1 MIIKEIQIS
10 NFRILKEFTIELE
23 KVISLVIGKN
33 NAGKTSILTIL
44 DKFLNK
50 SENNRFVIDDF
61 NLDFKNTLK
70 NIIEAEEL
78 IEEEEYL
85 KTFYGIKLRILI
97 EYSDIDNF
105 SNIQKLM
112 LDLDPENKF
121 IVLGFDYLLSYRN
134 YLNFRNDLIE
144 YKAKETN
151 KKVEADEKGVLY
163 IEKGFKEFFKNN
175 FQKYFENH
183 KKSILYDSIN
193 SIINEGD
200 FINIDEINLSDV
212 INFKYISA
220 RRDVTN
226 KESDKTLSTQTSKI
240 YEKKEND
247 ENESQKVEDFQDTI
261 INTDNELSKIYESFF
276 GEIIEKIRTLGGI
289 KEDDS
294 ILSVLSTLQSKELLK
309 GNTTVYYKHNDNDL
323 PENFNGLGYL
333 NLISIIF
340 EIEIKKY
347 EFEKLKN
354 ENPSDINLL
363 FIEEPEAHTHPQ
375 MQYVFIKN
383 IKTIVGNEISKIIK
397 NQFGAEFTLKKDLQT
412 IITTHSSYI
421 VADSDFDSIKYLR
434 IQDNEVKAKNL
445 KELKLKYE
453 ENGKQYQFLKQY
465 LTISRAEIFFAD
477 KAILIEGDTER
488 ILLPTIMR
496 KIDIENKQT
505 DIDNKK
511 LPLLSQNISII
522 EVGAYSEIFEHFIDF
537 IGIKTLIITD
547 LDAVEQVIV
556 KNKLGNDRKSLKACR
571 VATGTDF
578 SNESLKFFLK
588 GKNINDLKGL
598 PFNEKCLTKD
608 GSNWVQ
614 KDDGFLCIAYQTEQN
629 GYNPRSFEDAF
640 FSITENLDFV
650 KSNIRRFNGLK
661 NRRYFSDT
669 TKDYY
674 DFAIE
679 CIEKKTHFALDI
691 IYNSNENLTNW
702 EIPTYIKEGLLW
714 LKEK

>member
-23 KVISLVIGKN
+23 KEISLVIGKN

-44 DKFLNK
+44 DKFLNQT
-50 SENNRFVIDDF
+50 ENNRFLVDDF
-61 NLDFKNTLK
+61 NLDFKNDIRK
-70 NIIEAEEL
+70 IIEDEIL
-78 IEEEEYL
+78 IEEEVFVQ
-85 KTFYGIKLRILI
+85 TFYGIKLRLII

-112 LDLDPENKF
+112 LDLDPNNKF
-121 IVLGFDYLLSYRN
+121 IVLGFDHQISYKN
-134 YLNFRNDLIE
+134 YLDFRKDLKV
-144 YKAKETN
+144 YKENEVVKKKEAEKNN
-151 KKVEADEKGVLY
+151 KVY
-163 IEKGFKEFFKNN
+163 NEKGFKEFFKNN
-175 FQKYFENH
+175 YNEYFKSD
-183 KKSILYDSIN
+183 KKSIFYDLTKGEIDERN
-193 SIINEGD
+193 FV
-200 FINIDEINLSDV
+200 FINDLNLSDV

-220 RRDVTN
+220 KRDVTN
-226 KESDKTLSTQTSKI
+226 KESDKTLSMQTSKI

-247 ENESQKVEDFQDTI
+247 ENETQKVEEFKDTI

-276 GEIIEKIRTLGGI
+276 KDVIEKIRTLGGI

-309 GNTTVYYKHNDNDL
+309 GNTTVYYKHNENDL

-354 ENPSDINLL
+354 ESPADINLL

-383 IKTIVGNEISKIIK
+383 IKTIVGSSISKTIK
-397 NQFGAEFTLKKDLQT
+397 NQMNVDFNITKDLQT

-434 IQDNEVKAKNL
+434 ILKNEVKAKNL
-445 KELKLKYE
+445 KDLKLKYE
-453 ENGKQYQFLKQY
+453 EAGKQYQFLKQY

-496 KIDIENKQT
+496 KIDIENKQS
-505 DIDNKK
+505 DIDGKK

-522 EVGAYSEIFEHFIDF
+522 EVGAYSQIFELFIDF
-537 IGIKTLIITD
+537 IGIKSLIITD
-547 LDAVEQVIV
+547 LDAINSQDEKCRVSDGVKISNSALKYFFNTDTLSDLKNRNLNDKIFV
-556 KNKLGNDRKSLKACR
+556 KNNNKWLLDSNGN
-571 VATGTDF
+571 
-578 SNESLKFFLK
+578 
-588 GKNINDLKGL
+588 
-598 PFNEKCLTKD
+598 
-608 GSNWVQ
+608 
-614 KDDGFLCIAYQTEQN
+614 LCIVYQTNEN
-629 GYNPRSFEDAF
+629 SYNARSFEDSF
-640 FSITENLDFV
+640 IEVNKKFIIDNISTFEGV
-650 KSNIRRFNGLK
+650 KNAE
-661 NRRYFSDT
+661 YFEKSE
-669 TKDYY
+669 KDSY
-674 DFAIE
+674 DLAKD
-679 CIEKKTHFALDI
+679 CIKKKTHFALDI
-691 IYNSNENLTNW
+691 IYNSDENLTNW
-702 EIPTYIKEGLLW
+702 EIPEYINEGLLW

>member
-23 KVISLVIGKN
+23 KEISLVIGKN

-44 DKFLNK
+44 DKFLNQ

-61 NLDFKNTLK
+61 NLDFKNDLRK
-70 NIIEAEEL
+70 IIEDEIL
-78 IEEEEYL
+78 IEEEVFL
-85 KTFYGIKLRILI
+85 QTFYGIKLRLII

-112 LDLDPENKF
+112 LDLDPNNKF
-121 IVLGFDYLLSYRN
+121 IVLGFDYQISYKN
-134 YLNFRNDLIE
+134 YLDFRKDLKE
-144 YKAKETN
+144 YKENEVIKKKDAEKN
-151 KKVEADEKGVLY
+151 KKVY
-163 IEKGFKEFFKNN
+163 NEKGFKEFFKNN
-175 FQKYFENH
+175 FKKYFKND
-183 KKSILYDSIN
+183 KKSFFYDLAN
-193 SIINEGD
+193 GIIDESNFV
-200 FINIDEINLSDV
+200 FINDFNLSDV

-226 KESDKTLSTQTSKI
+226 KESDKTLSIQTSKI

-247 ENESQKVEDFQDTI
+247 ENETQKVEEFKDTI

-276 GEIIEKIRTLGGI
+276 EDVIEKIRTLGGI

-309 GNTTVYYKHNDNDL
+309 GNTTVYYKHNENDL

-333 NLISIIF
+333 NLLSIIF

-354 ENPSDINLL
+354 ETPSDINLL

-383 IKTIVGNEISKIIK
+383 IKTIVGSFISKTIK
-397 NQFGAEFTLKKDLQT
+397 NQMNVDFNITKDLQT

-434 IQDNEVKAKNL
+434 ILKNEVKAKNL
-445 KELKLKYE
+445 KDLKLKYE
-453 ENGKQYQFLKQY
+453 KAGKQYQFLKQY

-496 KIDIENKQT
+496 KIDIENKQS
-505 DIDNKK
+505 DIDGKK

-522 EVGAYSEIFEHFIDF
+522 EVGAYSEIFELFIDF
-537 IGIKTLIITD
+537 IGIKMLIITD

-556 KNKLGNDRKSLKACR
+556 KNKLGKDRKTPKACR
-571 VATGTDF
+571 VSIGTDF
-578 SNESLKFFLK
+578 SNESLKYFLK
-588 GKNINDLKGL
+588 GKNLVDLKSL
-598 PFNEKCLTKD
+598 SFNEKCLNKIESD
-608 GSNWVQ
+608 WIQ
-614 KDDGFLCIAYQTEQN
+614 DDDGFLCVVFQTEQN
-629 GYNPRSFEDAF
+629 NYFPRSFEDAF
-640 FSITENLDFV
+640 FSISTNLDFV
-650 KSNIRRFNGLK
+650 KLNIRRFNGLK
-661 NRRYFSDT
+661 NRRYFSDAS
-669 TKDYY
+669 KDYY
-674 DFAIE
+674 DFANE

-691 IYNSNENLTNW
+691 IYNSDENLTNW

>member
-1 MIIKEIQIS
+1 M
-10 NFRILKEFTIELE
+10 
-23 KVISLVIGKN
+23 
-33 NAGKTSILTIL
+33 
-44 DKFLNK
+44 
-50 SENNRFVIDDF
+50 
-61 NLDFKNTLK
+61 
-70 NIIEAEEL
+70 
-78 IEEEEYL
+78 
-85 KTFYGIKLRILI
+85 
-97 EYSDIDNF
+97 
-105 SNIQKLM
+105 
-112 LDLDPENKF
+112 
-121 IVLGFDYLLSYRN
+121 
-134 YLNFRNDLIE
+134 
-144 YKAKETN
+144 
-151 KKVEADEKGVLY
+151 
-163 IEKGFKEFFKNN
+163 
-175 FQKYFENH
+175 
-183 KKSILYDSIN
+183 
-193 SIINEGD
+193 
-200 FINIDEINLSDV
+200 
-212 INFKYISA
+212 
-220 RRDVTN
+220 
-226 KESDKTLSTQTSKI
+226 
-240 YEKKEND
+240 
-247 ENESQKVEDFQDTI
+247 
-261 INTDNELSKIYESFF
+261 
-276 GEIIEKIRTLGGI
+276 
-289 KEDDS
+289 
-294 ILSVLSTLQSKELLK
+294 
-309 GNTTVYYKHNDNDL
+309 

-340 EIEIKKY
+340 KIEIKKY

-383 IKTIVGNEISKIIK
+383 IKTIVGNEISKTIK
-397 NQFGAEFTLKKDLQT
+397 NQLGNEFTIKKDLQT

-505 DIDNKK
+505 DIDTKK

-522 EVGAYSEIFEHFIDF
+522 EVGAYSEIFELFIDF

-547 LDAVEQVIV
+547 LDAVEQVIE
-556 KNKLGNDRKSLKACR
+556 KNKLGNNRKTLKACR
-571 VATGTDF
+571 VSTGTDF
-578 SNESLKFFLK
+578 SNQSLKFFLK

-598 PFNEKCLTKD
+598 PFNEKCLAKD
-608 GSNWVQ
+608 GSFWIQ
-614 KDDGFLCIAYQTEQN
+614 KDDGFLCIVYQTEQN

-640 FSITENLDFV
+640 FSITQNLDFV

-661 NRRYFSDT
+661 NRRHFSDN

-674 DFAIE
+674 DFAID

-714 LKEK
+714 LKEN